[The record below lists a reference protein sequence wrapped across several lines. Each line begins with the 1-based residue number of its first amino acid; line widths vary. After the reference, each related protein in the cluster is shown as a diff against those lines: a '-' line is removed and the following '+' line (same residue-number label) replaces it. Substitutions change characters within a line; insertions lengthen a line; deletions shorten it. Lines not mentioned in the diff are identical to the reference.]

1 MSDPGGVRTDVARA
15 QWHGVG
21 CRPHAHRQKGGHPL
35 MTTDNERST
44 TPDAQTRADAER
56 NRRHRVLIAQ
66 IAAAERWGR
75 VTNRAAAT
83 APARTGLRAKF
94 EREAD
99 PGGSLVPTNE
109 PAGPTCLCAPT
120 CSVWPAGL
128 LKLAN
133 AA

>member
-1 MSDPGGVRTDVARA
+1 
-15 QWHGVG
+15 
-21 CRPHAHRQKGGHPL
+21 

-99 PGGSLVPTNE
+99 PGGVL
-109 PAGPTCLCAPT
+109 GPDERARR
-120 CSVWPAGL
+120 ADL
-128 LKLAN
+128 LMRAHMLRMARRSAQARQRRSN
-133 AA
+133 PRRSH